1 MKIVKYIGGLG
12 NQMFIYSFQYLL
24 QKHYGETIYADTLYY
39 KDHKFHNG
47 LELENIFDIKL
58 TPANVRDI
66 LKLAY
71 YIPNYY
77 LDYHLRRYLPNRK
90 HQYYEPEGGAYTED
104 VFTKDRDR
112 YYFGYWQDH
121 KYYDAIHDEL
131 MSAFRFKHPLDDRNE
146 SIADEM
152 LSSENSVAVHVRRGD
167 YVTHHLYKDICT
179 EEYYTKAIDVIKS
192 KVDSPVYY
200 VFSNDIAWCKE
211 KLAPIIGDAKIIY
224 VDWNCGK
231 DSYRDMQLMSLCKS
245 LIIANS
251 SFSWWGTYLN
261 GRKPLVVA
269 PKKWVNEPLAFEFTL
284 DEWVKI

>member
-90 HQYYEPEGGAYTED
+90 KVARIPKMYLQKTEIGITSD
-104 VFTKDRDR
+104 TGR
-112 YYFGYWQDH
+112 
-121 KYYDAIHDEL
+121 IINT
-131 MSAFRFKHPLDDRNE
+131 M
-146 SIADEM
+146 M
-152 LSSENSVAVHVRRGD
+152 L
-167 YVTHHLYKDICT
+167 Y
-179 EEYYTKAIDVIKS
+179 
-192 KVDSPVYY
+192 
-200 VFSNDIAWCKE
+200 
-211 KLAPIIGDAKIIY
+211 
-224 VDWNCGK
+224 
-231 DSYRDMQLMSLCKS
+231 MMSLCLLS
-245 LIIANS
+245 GLSILLMTAIS
-251 SFSWWGTYLN
+251 
-261 GRKPLVVA
+261 PLQTKCFQVRIV
-269 PKKWVNEPLAFEFTL
+269 
-284 DEWVKI
+284 